1 MVIKHY
7 LQLILTSSCCLHF
20 FIWEIKHLHLDDKI
34 FAADSHLIH
43 LHGDDIDFVDDDD
56 DDGDGD
62 DDGGDDGDPHL
73 FRLYAFLH
81 LLQKVCSG
89 QSNH

>member
-1 MVIKHY
+1 MIKHY
-7 LQLILTSSCCLHF
+7 LHLILTSSGCLHF
-20 FIWEIKHLHLDDKI
+20 FISEIKHLHLDDTT
-34 FAADSHLIH
+34 FAADSH
-43 LHGDDIDFVDDDD
+43 FVYLLRDDDD
-56 DDGDGD
+56 EDDEGDGDGD
-62 DDGGDDGDPHL
+62 DDRHL

>member
-1 MVIKHY
+1 MILKN
-7 LQLILTSSCCLHF
+7 LI
-20 FIWEIKHLHLDDKI
+20 I
-34 FAADSHLIH
+34 FKQEDEN
-43 LHGDDIDFVDDDD
+43 GDDDEGDDDD
-56 DDGDGD
+56 DDEDDEGDGDGD
-62 DDGGDDGDPHL
+62 DDRHL